1 MTRDPGWRR
10 WGEIGGRV
18 SIVFQPVAMTGGS
31 PNADAIGG
39 KLITAL
45 NVRLSGTKWQ
55 PYGPNAGVET
65 ASNAVCFPD
74 ALVTCTE
81 FDGESPTVPGA
92 FVVFEI
98 VGKTRES
105 INRDHV
111 EKVAEYATVPSILRY
126 VIVES
131 QKVLLTIRERAGGSD
146 PWKTP
151 ALLKNLQDV
160 PPARIR
166 HRNSR
171 CRIAQRYQVLRPD
184 NYLGLRAA
192 GEPMVDAAPAVVPC
206 FRDGIL
212 ANSRRNSGCRPTGS
226 WRPPKARSRPSPP

>member
-1 MTRDPGWRR
+1 MR
-10 WGEIGGRV
+10 
-18 SIVFQPVAMTGGS
+18 
-31 PNADAIGG
+31 
-39 KLITAL
+39 
-45 NVRLSGTKWQ
+45 
-55 PYGPNAGVET
+55 GVET
-65 ASNAVCFPD
+65 ASNAVCFPE

-81 FDGESPTVPGA
+81 FDGESATVPGA
-92 FVVFEI
+92 AVVFEI

-111 EKVAEYATVPSILRY
+111 EKVAEYATVPAILRY

-131 QKVLLTIRERAGGSD
+131 QKVLLTVRERAGGSD